1 MVDFTEVVIPVDGS
15 DNALRAARFGVR
27 LARAVGSPCR
37 LLHVFR
43 IGGDEV
49 MGLASLSKEQIE
61 EATRSSARRIFDRVL
76 GEIRNDAPPPAELI
90 LHGDP
95 AEEIIGYLESHPES
109 LVVMGRRGKGR
120 LEALMVGSVAD
131 KVLRHS
137 RGPITLVG

>member
-15 DNALRAARFGVR
+15 DNAVRAARFGGR
-27 LARAVGSPCR
+27 LAHAVGAPCR

-43 IGGDEV
+43 LGGDEA
-49 MGLASLSKEQIE
+49 MGLANLSKEQIE
-61 EATRSSARRIFDRVL
+61 EATQSSARRIFDRVL
-76 GEIRNDAPPPAELI
+76 GEIGSEVPRPAELI

-109 LVVMGRRGKGR
+109 LVVMGRRGKSR
-120 LEALMVGSVAD
+120 LEALMIGSVAD

>member
-15 DNALRAARFGVR
+15 DNALRAARFGAR
-27 LARAVGSPCR
+27 LAHAVGSPCR

-49 MGLASLSKEQIE
+49 MGMASLSKAQIE
-61 EATRSSARRIFDRVL
+61 EATRRSARRIFDTVL
-76 GEIRNDAPPPAELI
+76 SEIGNEGPPPEELI

-95 AEEIIGYLESHPES
+95 AEEILGYLEAHPQA

-137 RGPITLVG
+137 RGAITLVG